1 MVGLI
6 GVILMLVLIFS
17 GMWIGLA
24 MALIGFLGF
33 MYLGGVHSSFSML
46 SITTYNTIASYNL
59 APIPLFVMMGSLV
72 SASGISGDLYNTAYK
87 WCGQSRGGLAVA
99 TSLACAAF
107 AAVCGSSIAC
117 AVTMGKISL
126 PEMKKHQYNECLST
140 GVVAAGGT
148 LGILI
153 PPSMGFI
160 MYGILTENSVGALF
174 MAGVIPGVLLTLLFI
189 VVVLI
194 WTTIDPK
201 AGPPGPKISIKDK
214 IISLKGTWAIIVLFI
229 IVLGSLYLGIC
240 TPTES
245 GAIGVMGALI
255 IALINRRL
263 SWNVLVESI
272 KDTGMITAKIGLIVV
287 GAYILMRFL
296 AISQL
301 PNTMASTV
309 AGLHISTYLALGV
322 ILIFFVVLGMFLEI
336 MSAIIFTVPIVY
348 PIVTALGFDPIWF
361 GVIMVIIMEMGL
373 ITPPVGMNVFALGSV
388 TDVSMVKIYKGAIPF
403 AVAMLVCIILLIIF
417 PEIALFLPNTMK

>member
-1 MVGLI
+1 
-6 GVILMLVLIFS
+6 
-17 GMWIGLA
+17 
-24 MALIGFLGF
+24 
-33 MYLGGVHSSFSML
+33 
-46 SITTYNTIASYNL
+46 
-59 APIPLFVMMGSLV
+59 MGSLV
-72 SASGISGDLYNTAYK
+72 SSSGISGDLYNTAYK
-87 WCGQSRGGLAVA
+87 WCGHTRGGLAVA

-107 AAVCGSSIAC
+107 AAVCGSSIAG

-126 PEMKKHQYNECLST
+126 PEMKKHKYNESLST

-174 MAGVIPGVLLTLLFI
+174 MAGVVPGILLTLLFV
-189 VVVLI
+189 VVVLV

-201 AGPPGPKISIKDK
+201 AGPPGPKISLKEK
-214 IISLKGTWAIIVLFI
+214 FLSLKGTWGMLALFI
-229 IVLGSLYLGIC
+229 VVLGSLYMGIC

-245 GAIGVMGALI
+245 GAIGVLGAVI

-263 SWNVLVESI
+263 NWHVLVESV
-272 KDTGMITAKIGLIVV
+272 KETGMITAKIGTIVI

-301 PNTMASTV
+301 PNTMATSV
-309 AGLHISTYLALGV
+309 AGLHISAYLALAV
-322 ILIFFVVLGMFLEI
+322 ILLFFVILGMFLEI

-373 ITPPVGMNVFALGSV
+373 ITPPIGMNVFALGSV
-388 TDVSMVKIYKGAIPF
+388 TDVSMVKIYKGALPF
-403 AVAMLVCIILLIIF
+403 AVAMLVCIIILIIA
-417 PEIALFLPNTMK
+417 PQIVMFLPNTMK